1 MVPARG
7 QCWSSGEGHG
17 ASGWDGHRELPEVGF
32 ASCCGS
38 GEVGAG
44 WPLVRNVMN
53 KGSKAGE
60 QGVLVFQ
67 RGWSGDVIA
76 QR

>member
-1 MVPARG
+1 MVLARG
-7 QCWSSGEGHG
+7 QRWSSGEGDG
-17 ASGWDGHRELPEVGF
+17 ASGWDGHRQLPEVGS
-32 ASCCGS
+32 ASSCGS

-44 WPLVRNVMN
+44 WPLGRNVMN

-67 RGWSGDVIA
+67 RGCSGDVIA